1 MRNLAFLCAQMLH
14 FLFPCWVR
22 DELVTPEPILL
33 AWESLWIQG
42 PGDPSGELMGH
53 SRGTHLGK
61 PGSENS
67 LTRLRRGI
75 FSFFPS
81 S

>member
-1 MRNLAFLCAQMLH
+1 MRDLVFVFARTLH

-22 DELVTPEPILL
+22 AELVTPEPISL
-33 AWESLWIQG
+33 AWEPLWIQG
-42 PGDPSGELMGH
+42 PGDPPGELMGH
-53 SRGTHLGK
+53 SRGTHLGE

-67 LTRLRRGI
+67 LTRLRWGI
-75 FSFFPS
+75 FSFYPS